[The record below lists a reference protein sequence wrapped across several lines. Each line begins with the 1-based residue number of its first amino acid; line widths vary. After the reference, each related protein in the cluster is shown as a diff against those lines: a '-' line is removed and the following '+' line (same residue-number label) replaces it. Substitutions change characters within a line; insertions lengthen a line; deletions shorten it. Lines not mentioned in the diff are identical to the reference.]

1 MAQSVKFRSS
11 VESPFDERRT
21 FFLAE
26 MATHRQRG
34 ATCGVEAQIFKN
46 AELLVGNR
54 HQTRALAVQ
63 WAEHQRQDIEK
74 GGE

>member
-1 MAQSVKFRSS
+1 MAQSVKFRSR

-21 FFLAE
+21 FFLGE

-34 ATCGVEAQIFKN
+34 ATCERMMSDWWGGIVSATKPRQNE
-46 AELLVGNR
+46 EL
-54 HQTRALAVQ
+54 
-63 WAEHQRQDIEK
+63 WAERQRQDIEK